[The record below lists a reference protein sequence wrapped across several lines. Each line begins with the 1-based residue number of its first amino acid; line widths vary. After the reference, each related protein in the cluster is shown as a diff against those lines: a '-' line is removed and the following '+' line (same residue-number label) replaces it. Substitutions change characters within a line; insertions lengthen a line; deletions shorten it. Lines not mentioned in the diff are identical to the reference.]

1 MCRALAAQ
9 NAVHVQRS
17 SLRALSRSRT
27 IDARPATPIHVPTRR
42 IAADAPLTIRHANA
56 NDFPALERLAALDS
70 HRIPSGELFVG
81 EVDGRLLA
89 AVSIDTGS
97 VIADRSSTPPPSSTL
112 RRARAPDSPAA
123 RTVDE
128 PAEELP
134 RGSLSVR
141 RSDRELPPAHGRSRP
156 A

>member
-1 MCRALAAQ
+1 M
-9 NAVHVQRS
+9 
-17 SLRALSRSRT
+17 
-27 IDARPATPIHVPTRR
+27 TPIHVPTRR

-89 AVSIDTGS
+89 ALSIDTGS
-97 VIADRSSTPPPSSTL
+97 VIADPFEHTAAIVDVL
-112 RRARAPDSPAA
+112 RVQSRAVRPTALLAVAD
-123 RTVDE
+123 DE
-128 PAEELP
+128 PAEEL
-134 RGSLSVR
+134 
-141 RSDRELPPAHGRSRP
+141 LPEA

>member
-1 MCRALAAQ
+1 MCAGQSQPRMQFMFNDHL
-9 NAVHVQRS
+9 
-17 SLRALSRSRT
+17 LRALSKSRPVET
-27 IDARPATPIHVPTRR
+27 RRPSPIHVPTPH

-89 AVSIDTGS
+89 AVSIDTGG
-97 VIADRSSTPPPSSTL
+97 VIADPFEHTASIVDVL
-112 RRARAPDSPAA
+112 RVQSRAVRPAA
-123 RTVDE
+123 PLPTIVDE
-128 PAEELP
+128 LLP
-134 RGSLSVR
+134 
-141 RSDRELPPAHGRSRP
+141 EA